1 MGKDEGM
8 LGEARLK
15 ERIEYALS
23 TSQADQTEVVVIR
36 ENEQLTRFANSY
48 IHQNVSKDD
57 LEIRVRAV
65 LDKKIGVAST
75 NDLSDLALRGVVESA
90 NTAASYQQRN
100 PDFLSLP
107 WPRPI
112 PRIDG
117 YVERTATCTPRKR
130 AEAVKAICVPAKEK
144 NLIASGALA
153 TREYEYAVGNSLGV
167 FAYYPTT
174 LADLRTV
181 IMSDTGSGYAA
192 AVSLDVDAID
202 AAAVGR
208 EAIDKALRSRNPVD
222 IPPGD
227 YTVILEEYAVG
238 TLMPYLAY
246 IGFGAQAFQEHQS
259 FMYGKLGQKV
269 TGENVTIW
277 DDGLDPRNLPTPFD
291 FEGVPK
297 QRVDLITKGV
307 VGGPV
312 YDTYTAGK
320 EPARVSTGHALP
332 APNDFGPFPWNV
344 AMETGQATKEEMVA
358 STRKGLWVTRMHY
371 VRPVHPLKTVVT
383 GMTRDGTFLIENG
396 EIVAPVKNLR
406 FTQSILEAFGEAE
419 AISREAVLTREAFL
433 EYFIGGMRVPAL
445 KLRKFAFTSAT
456 EF

>member
-1 MGKDEGM
+1 M

-15 ERIEYALS
+15 ERIDYALS
-23 TSQADQTEVVVIR
+23 TSKADQTEVVIVR

-48 IHQNVSKDD
+48 IHQNVTKDD

-65 LDKKIGVAST
+65 LDKKIGIAST
-75 NDLSDLALRGVVESA
+75 NDLSDQALRGVVESA
-90 NTAASYQQRN
+90 ITAASYQQRN

-112 PRIDG
+112 PRVDG
-117 YVERTATCTPRKR
+117 YVERTATCTPRRR
-130 AEAVKAICVPAKEK
+130 AEAARDICVPAKEQ
-144 NLIASGALA
+144 NLNASGALA
-153 TREYEYAVGNSLGV
+153 TREYEYTVGNSLGV

-192 AVSLDVDAID
+192 AVSLDIDDID
-202 AAAVGR
+202 AAALGR

-222 IPPGD
+222 VPPGE

-246 IGFGAQAFQEHQS
+246 IGFGAQALQERQS
-259 FMYGKLGQKV
+259 FMYGKLSQKV
-269 TGENVTIW
+269 TGENITIW
-277 DDGLDPRNLPTPFD
+277 DDGLDPRNLPMPFD

-297 QRVDLITKGV
+297 QRVDLISRGV

-320 EPARVSTGHALP
+320 EPARISTGHALP

-344 AMETGQATKEEMVA
+344 AMETGQATKEEMLA

-406 FTQSILEAFGEAE
+406 FTQSILGAFGETE
-419 AISREAVLTREAFL
+419 QIGREAVLTREAFL
-433 EYFIGGMRVPAL
+433 ENFIGGYRVPAL
-445 KLRKFAFTSAT
+445 KLRRFAFSSAT